1 MGNWKS
7 MLLKDFCI
15 FNANTYGNKDVW
27 IYVNYLDTGNI
38 TNNKIE
44 KVQYIDLNKE
54 KLPSR
59 ARRKISYNSI
69 IYSTVRPNQLHYGII
84 KNIPDNFL
92 VSTGFVVIDV
102 DEKIADADFIYY
114 WLSQSSITDKLQATA
129 EQSTSTYPSI
139 KVSDLAEL
147 EIYLPPLWLQ
157 KNISGILSIIDKK
170 ITNNDK
176 INRNLSEQIA
186 ALYQAW
192 FIDYEPFKDGD
203 FVDSEVG
210 EIPVGWRVEKLVNL
224 CDTISKKHKFD
235 KEELIFLNTGDIE
248 DGRFLHGNYSAVEGM
263 PGQAKK
269 SIKENDILYSEIRPE
284 NRHFAFVNFE
294 AEDYVVSTKLM
305 VIRSKGMEP
314 RRLYQFLTSQPVID
328 ELQLEAESR
337 SGTFPQIRF
346 ENVGALK
353 MVVATDDVEKKYAEL
368 LQKFY
373 AQIDKNVMENQ
384 RLTELRDSLLPK
396 LMSGEL
402 DVSDLNI

>member
-1 MGNWKS
+1 

-114 WLSQSSITDKLQATA
+114 WLSQSSITDKLQAIA

-269 SIKENDILYSEIRPE
+269 SIKENDILYSEIRPV